1 LTVATDEELKAWAA
15 GDDVEGAKRGKGRSA
30 FAASWFGSQAAIIAG
45 GSLLLAFVAS
55 AWWLLALPVAGL
67 LAARAVQ
74 ASQKQATW
82 DRLYRGDD
90 SESVI

>member
-1 LTVATDEELKAWAA
+1 VATGEELKTWAA

-55 AWWLLALPVAGL
+55 AWWLLALPAAGL
-67 LAARAVQ
+67 LAAKAVH
-74 ASQKQATW
+74 ASRKQATW
-82 DRLYRGDD
+82 ERLYSGNDD
-90 SESVI
+90 RENVI